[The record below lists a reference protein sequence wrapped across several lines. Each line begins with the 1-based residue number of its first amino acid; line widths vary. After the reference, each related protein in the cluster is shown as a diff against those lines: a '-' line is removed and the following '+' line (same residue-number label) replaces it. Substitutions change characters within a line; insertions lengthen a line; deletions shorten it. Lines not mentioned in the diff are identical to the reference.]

1 MTLEREG
8 DGNLERERERRME
21 IGRDRE
27 NLFGEGILTE
37 ISLLGHGKNFS
48 FFPFRENER
57 GREEDRRVKDVA
69 GRIRTRLRILI
80 QRHELL

>member
-1 MTLEREG
+1 
-8 DGNLERERERRME
+8 ME

-57 GREEDRRVKDVA
+57 GREEDRTGKRCCGPDPNPA
-69 GRIRTRLRILI
+69 QNFNTTA
-80 QRHELL
+80 